1 MGQTEQ
7 KLGLK
12 MKAAGGG
19 EKVEE
24 MIWHDIIILNIR
36 RMLDERG
43 IRQTKVAE
51 KLSVSKYAFN
61 NMLSGR
67 RIIRAEYIP
76 IIAQAL
82 GCTCNDI
89 FRVPKDDE
97 KAAQ

>member
-1 MGQTEQ
+1 MDEN
-7 KLGLK
+7 KKRL
-12 MKAAGGG
+12 
-19 EKVEE
+19 EE
-24 MIWHDIIILNIR
+24 VRKWKKRHGISNIR

-51 KLSVSKYAFN
+51 KLSVSKCAFN

>member
-24 MIWHDIIILNIR
+24 KTWHDIIISNIR

-51 KLSVSKYAFN
+51 KLSVSKYAFQQHAIRPKN
-61 NMLSGR
+61 YSGGVHPHHR
-67 RIIRAEYIP
+67 PGVGLHLQRYFPRAE
-76 IIAQAL
+76 
-82 GCTCNDI
+82 
-89 FRVPKDDE
+89 RRR

>member
-24 MIWHDIIILNIR
+24 KTWHDIII

>member
-1 MGQTEQ
+1 ME
-7 KLGLK
+7 
-12 MKAAGGG
+12 
-19 EKVEE
+19 EKT
-24 MIWHDIIILNIR
+24 WHAIIVSNIR
-36 RMLDERG
+36 RMLDEKG

-51 KLSVSKYAFN
+51 KLGITKHAFN
-61 NMLSGR
+61 NMLFGR

-76 IIAQAL
+76 GIAKAL

>member
-12 MKAAGGG
+12 MKPAGGG

-24 MIWHDIIILNIR
+24 KTWHDIIISNIR

-76 IIAQAL
+76 NIAQAL